1 MIDKERLVLWCGLQ
15 GKLAADAR
23 RDWYSSL
30 GRSPHKQM
38 RGVTLAIKLD
48 KHRNSFQLAHRPP
61 PLSVTDSSICP
72 FRKDDCKPARPFL
85 HLDEKTERGHEELA
99 FKVRDA
105 SSNRSLDIGAV
116 SSANCKR
123 KRDTKKQ
130 PLPSDPDS
138 IPGGRI
144 FATSI

>member
-1 MIDKERLVLWCGLQ
+1 MIDEERLVLWCGLQ
-15 GKLAADAR
+15 CKLAADAR

-116 SSANCKR
+116 RSANCKR

-130 PLPSDPDS
+130 PRPSDPDS
-138 IPGGRI
+138 IPGGGI

>member
-23 RDWYSSL
+23 RDSYSSL
-30 GRSPHKQM
+30 GRSPRKQM

-48 KHRNSFQLAHRPP
+48 KHQNSRPP

-138 IPGGRI
+138 IPGGGI

>member
-1 MIDKERLVLWCGLQ
+1 MHVEIGIRRWAEAHIKI
-15 GKLAADAR
+15 AR
-23 RDWYSSL
+23 
-30 GRSPHKQM
+30 
-38 RGVTLAIKLD
+38 VTLTIKLD
-48 KHRNSFQLAHRPP
+48 KHWNSFQLAHRAP

-105 SSNRSLDIGAV
+105 SSNRSLDLGAV
-116 SSANCKR
+116 SSANGKR

-130 PLPSDPDS
+130 PLPSDQVS
-138 IPGGRI
+138 IPGGGI